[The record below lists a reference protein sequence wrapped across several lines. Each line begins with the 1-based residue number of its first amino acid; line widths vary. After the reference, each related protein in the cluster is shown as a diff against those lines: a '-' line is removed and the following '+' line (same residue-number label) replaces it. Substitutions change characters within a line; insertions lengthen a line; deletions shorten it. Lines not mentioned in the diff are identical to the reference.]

1 MDEIKRYDIGTE
13 QTGHGIYGIRIDEE
27 NDGDWCKYEDVMEK
41 FKKAKLKPDNS
52 EYAKCV
58 MLNEKIIQQFIKQA
72 FLDGC
77 EYGNSA
83 SVNDDEAAERYATET
98 ISAVKDYLTTKKEV

>member
-1 MDEIKRYDIGTE
+1 MLT
-13 QTGHGIYGIRIDEE
+13 HFIYAHVRQNYLNG
-27 NDGDWCKYEDVMEK
+27 G
-41 FKKAKLKPDNS
+41 F
-52 EYAKCV
+52 

>member
-1 MDEIKRYDIGTE
+1 
-13 QTGHGIYGIRIDEE
+13 
-27 NDGDWCKYEDVMEK
+27 
-41 FKKAKLKPDNS
+41 
-52 EYAKCV
+52 

-83 SVNDDEAAERYATET
+83 SVNDDEAAEQYATET
-98 ISAVKDYLTTKKEV
+98 ISAVKDYLTTKKEDK